1 MQMKWKQI
9 CIFVISLL
17 CLSNLWG
24 QHPQDSTTNQQ
35 ISTISTNEQLL
46 KIHNPKIAVAL
57 SATLPGAGQIYNKKW
72 WKVPIIYAG
81 LAVSSYF
88 IYDFSVQTKLY
99 QNEYKYRINGMTDKL
114 NPKLDIYTDENLLA
128 LKNYYRRN
136 MEISIAALA
145 IIYFLNIVDAAVD
158 AHLFYFDISD
168 ALSLSVQP
176 FICPNI
182 NYLSL
187 NKGVSFAI
195 QF

>member
-24 QHPQDSTTNQQ
+24 QHPQDSATNQQ

-145 IIYFLNIVDAAVD
+145 IIYFLNIIDAAVD

-182 NYLSL
+182 NSPSL